1 MDDFHTPNPN
11 DPLDIMTTLLARISE
26 QIDMFYDPEDYEK
39 LDADFAAILPAIA
52 MLQKHGIE
60 PPGVAIHVMQRYL
73 EQKRS
78 HG

>member
-1 MDDFHTPNPN
+1 MDDYQTPNPD
-11 DPLDIMTTLLARISE
+11 DPLEIMTALLESVGVL
-26 QIDMFYDPEDYEK
+26 IDMTYDPEDYHA
-39 LDADFAAILPAIA
+39 LDGDFAAILPAIA